1 MSTLGAMR
9 FDELLAALAAKTP
22 TPGGGAV
29 AGATGALACGTAGM
43 VVSYS
48 VGKKDLAAHRERL
61 EGVAKQLEAWRGEFL
76 ALADADAEAYG
87 RLNALQKAAAA
98 GGGGGSDSTQAAE
111 LATAIEGAL
120 GVPVRCLRLSV
131 EVVRQCLELAPI
143 TNRYLRSDLAIAG
156 VLAEAAA
163 VSAMW
168 NVRVNLPL
176 VEDVERR
183 GVMGREC
190 EGLVARSAEL
200 RGRLAQACL

>member
-9 FDELLAALAAKTP
+9 FDDLLAALAAKTP

-48 VGKKDLAAHRERL
+48 VGKKDLAVHRERL

-76 ALADADAEAYG
+76 SLADADAEAYG
-87 RLNALQKAAAA
+87 RLNALQKAAA
-98 GGGGGSDSTQAAE
+98 GGNAE
-111 LATAIEGAL
+111 EGEMSRAIEAAL

-131 EVVRQCLELAPI
+131 DVARQCLELAPI
-143 TNRYLRSDLAIAG
+143 TNRHLRSDLAIAG
-156 VLAEAAA
+156 VLACAAA
-163 VSAMW
+163 ESAMW

-176 VEDVERR
+176 VADAERR
-183 GVMGREC
+183 GTVGREC
-190 EGLVARSAEL
+190 EGLLARAVEL
-200 RGRLAQACL
+200 SGKLSRACV